1 MTRVELAEIEHRM
14 HMVGR
19 DYDWSPE
26 FAREV
31 HGDVM
36 KLLAEVR
43 RLREVLYGEF
53 DEEIVH
59 HI

>member
-1 MTRVELAEIEHRM
+1 MKKKELSEIEYRM
-14 HMVGR
+14 NLVEK
-19 DYDWSPE
+19 DYDWNCG
-26 FAREV
+26 FAWQV

-36 KLLAEVR
+36 KLLVEVK

-53 DEEIVH
+53 DDEIVH

>member
-1 MTRVELAEIEHRM
+1 MTREELAAIEHRM

-19 DYDWSPE
+19 DYDWSSG
-26 FAREV
+26 FAWQV

-36 KLLAEVR
+36 KLLLEVK

-53 DEEIVH
+53 DDEIVH